1 MASGS
6 ISINID
12 KGVILE
18 AQPGA
23 MGRLFGLLS
32 LQSLPSRLTLDFSD
46 IFEDG
51 FAFDS
56 IDGLAEL
63 ENSNIHSDNFE
74 IKGPAADIFIE
85 VMLTSK
91 TKHKDLIV
99 TITPNVTDTMS
110 IRSTCRWANCWSSSF
125 CISKLLNDP
134 LMRCLQISID

>member
-1 MASGS
+1 MESFRGQKALGSFDKEKASGS
-6 ISINID
+6 VSINID

-46 IFEDG
+46 IFADG

-63 ENSNIHSDNFE
+63 EE
-74 IKGPAADIFIE
+74 
-85 VMLTSK
+85 
-91 TKHKDLIV
+91 
-99 TITPNVTDTMS
+99 
-110 IRSTCRWANCWSSSF
+110 
-125 CISKLLNDP
+125 
-134 LMRCLQISID
+134 

>member
-1 MASGS
+1 
-6 ISINID
+6 
-12 KGVILE
+12 
-18 AQPGA
+18 

-46 IFEDG
+46 IFADG

-85 VMLTSK
+85 GDVNI
-91 TKHKDLIV
+91 KDETQDLVV

-110 IRSTCRWANCWSSSF
+110 IAALAGGPIVGAAAF
-125 CISKLLNDP
+125 VFQKLLNDP
-134 LMRCLQISID
+134 LNEVLTDQYRINRFMG